1 VVNASLF
8 LHSFFDVFAFSRYF
22 SHLSIHIPSLDFFL
36 ALRIKTS
43 VLFIDNFAGWG
54 LQKPND
60 TMAKGRL
67 SNMRWPKP
75 LHLFFIL
82 LGASMSLILFTRILS
97 PKTSYVHSL
106 TDWVPSAAEITNGI
120 SDSIGKSSIKTR
132 MEHSES
138 LWSKTV
144 AQRRKII
151 EEYGNVGL

>member
-1 VVNASLF
+1 
-8 LHSFFDVFAFSRYF
+8 
-22 SHLSIHIPSLDFFL
+22 
-36 ALRIKTS
+36 
-43 VLFIDNFAGWG
+43 
-54 LQKPND
+54 
-60 TMAKGRL
+60 MAKGRL

-82 LGASMSLILFTRILS
+82 LGASMSLILFTRMLS

-120 SDSIGKSSIKTR
+120 SDSIGRSSIKTR
-132 MEHSES
+132 MEQSES

-144 AQRRKII
+144 AQRRKMI

>member
-1 VVNASLF
+1 MHL
-8 LHSFFDVFAFSRYF
+8 SRYILSSTSSSPFHGIFLISPSILHLWISFLRYESKRVFYF
-22 SHLSIHIPSLDFFL
+22 SIY
-36 ALRIKTS
+36 
-43 VLFIDNFAGWG
+43 FAGWG

-82 LGASMSLILFTRILS
+82 LGASMSLILFTRMLS

-120 SDSIGKSSIKTR
+120 SDSIGRSSIKTR
-132 MEHSES
+132 MEQSES

-144 AQRRKII
+144 AQRRKMI